1 MGRPRQAARSQ
12 LMPLLLFWSLLASTS
27 ASKGIS
33 FVALKPTGI
42 NVENMFSLLPRL
54 HMSM

>member
-1 MGRPRQAARSQ
+1 
-12 LMPLLLFWSLLASTS
+12 MPLLLFWSLLASTS